1 MAERG
6 KSRRQRHGER
16 GALFGVQVKL
26 PGIIDDQAAF
36 LQAQLYRIETKPVE
50 VARVLAQ
57 SKPAQGPHREWRRQP
72 GYFGESCGSV
82 LGLAATQSAASQQG
96 GEGGQR
102 QVVSEIRQ
110 RLARPDEARHD
121 ERQHGRMLTCAANP
135 TKPMNYEL
143 LIGLRYTRAQ
153 PREGAANRF
162 ISFIALIS
170 MLGLALGV
178 AALIVVLSVM
188 NGFQKE
194 LRERILGVVSH
205 VQVSSE
211 SGELADWSKVVQGVA
226 RHPRVKAAAPYV
238 QAQGMLTFDGQ
249 VRGVMVRGI
258 LPEAEDKV
266 ADFAR
271 HMKSGKLEQLVPG
284 EFGIVLGSE
293 LARALRARA
302 GDKVALLAPQGL
314 VTPAAILPRVK
325 QFRVVGVFEAGMF
338 EFDSG
343 LALIHMADAQKL
355 YRMDER
361 VTGVRLKV
369 DDLFAA
375 PQIGRELMRFLDTD
389 VWVSDWTRS
398 HANFFRAVE
407 IEKRMMFLILLLI
420 VAVAAFNI
428 VSTLVMAVT
437 DKRADI
443 AILRTLGASPRSI
456 MAIFIVQGTL
466 IGVVGLAAGVA
477 GGVALALNIDVVVP
491 ALERLLGMQF
501 LAKDVYYISDLP
513 SDLHW
518 SDVGTIGVVSFILTL
533 LATLYPSW
541 RASRTRPAEALRY
554 E

>member
-1 MAERG
+1 
-6 KSRRQRHGER
+6 
-16 GALFGVQVKL
+16 
-26 PGIIDDQAAF
+26 
-36 LQAQLYRIETKPVE
+36 
-50 VARVLAQ
+50 
-57 SKPAQGPHREWRRQP
+57 
-72 GYFGESCGSV
+72 
-82 LGLAATQSAASQQG
+82 
-96 GEGGQR
+96 
-102 QVVSEIRQ
+102 
-110 RLARPDEARHD
+110 
-121 ERQHGRMLTCAANP
+121 
-135 TKPMNYEL
+135 MNYEL

-211 SGELADWSKVVQGVA
+211 SGELADWSQVMQGVA

-271 HMKSGKLEQLVPG
+271 HMKSGKLTQLAPG

-302 GDKVALLAPQGL
+302 GDKVTLLAPQGL
-314 VTPAAILPRVK
+314 VTPAAIMPRVK

-355 YRMDER
+355 YRMDDR

-375 PQIGRELMRFLDTD
+375 PQIGRELMRFLDMD
-389 VWVSDWTRS
+389 AWVSDWTRS

-456 MAIFIVQGTL
+456 MGIFIVQGTL
-466 IGVVGLAAGVA
+466 IGAVGLAAGVA
-477 GGVALALNIDVVVP
+477 LGVAVALNVDVVVP
-491 ALERLLGMQF
+491 ALENLLGLKF

-518 SDVGTIGVVSFILTL
+518 SDVGTISVVSFVLTL

-541 RASRTRPAEALRY
+541 RASRTQPAEALRY

>member
-1 MAERG
+1 M
-6 KSRRQRHGER
+6 
-16 GALFGVQVKL
+16 
-26 PGIIDDQAAF
+26 
-36 LQAQLYRIETKPVE
+36 
-50 VARVLAQ
+50 
-57 SKPAQGPHREWRRQP
+57 
-72 GYFGESCGSV
+72 
-82 LGLAATQSAASQQG
+82 
-96 GEGGQR
+96 
-102 QVVSEIRQ
+102 
-110 RLARPDEARHD
+110 
-121 ERQHGRMLTCAANP
+121 
-135 TKPMNYEL
+135 YEL

-153 PREGAANRF
+153 PREGAGNRF

-205 VQVSSE
+205 IQVSGG
-211 SGELADWSKVVQGVA
+211 SGELEDWGKTLQGVA
-226 RHPRVKAAAPYV
+226 RHPRVRAAAPYV
-238 QAQGMLTFDGQ
+238 QAQGMLSFDGQ
-249 VRGVMVRGI
+249 VRGMMVRGI

-271 HMKSGKLEQLVPG
+271 YMKAGKLDALRPG
-284 EFGIVLGSE
+284 EFGMVLGSE
-293 LARALRARA
+293 LARALRVRQ
-302 GDKVALLAPQGL
+302 GDKITLLAPQGM
-314 VTPAAILPRVK
+314 VTPAAILPRIK
-325 QFRVVGVFEAGMF
+325 QFRVVGIFEAGMF

-343 LALIHMADAQKL
+343 LALVHLDDAQKL
-355 YRMDER
+355 YRMDGR
-361 VTGVRLKV
+361 VSGVRLKV

-375 PQIGRELMRFLDTD
+375 PQIGRELMRYLDGD
-389 VWVSDWTRS
+389 IWISDWTRS

-428 VSTLVMAVT
+428 VSTLVMAVQ

-456 MAIFIVQGTL
+456 MGIFVVQGTL
-466 IGVVGLAAGVA
+466 IGVVGLLAGIA
-477 GGVALALNIDVVVP
+477 GGVTLALNIDVVVP
-491 ALERLLGMQF
+491 ALERALGLQF

-518 SDVGTIGVVSFILTL
+518 SDVWTIGGVSFVLTL

-541 RASRTRPAEALRY
+541 RASRTQPAEALRY